1 MLYTKKGGTSTKK
14 TANLK
19 HKKSFAALFYD
30 ETIYHMPRHQNDL
43 PPISQPNTS
52 YKYQM

>member
-1 MLYTKKGGTSTKK
+1 MLYTKRWHKYKK